1 MDQNQSSNVAL
12 TSDGD
17 HNLLDPIDQNHI
29 AALGTMLIGTTQVLL
44 GMVILPSASG
54 YALTFWSSLF
64 LVGGGWSLIGIGFN
78 VFRGREAFDD
88 GWVES
93 EQLDRL
99 RTVIVFM
106 VAVGL
111 AAGAAYTLLT

>member
-93 EQLDRL
+93 DRVDWL
-99 RTVIVFM
+99 RVIVAF
-106 VAVGL
+106 VVTVGL
-111 AAGAAYTLLT
+111 TAVAAFTLLT